1 METTSKSLR
10 RSAEELLQAQEHTVP
25 SDDDGQRLLHELQ
38 VHQIELETQN
48 RALRE
53 TRAALQ
59 ESRKRYADL
68 YEYAPIGYLMLTADG
83 NILKMNLAAADY
95 LRVDR
100 MQVLLQPVAAHVV
113 PDEQDRWQ
121 RHFLRLRQ
129 DGKQGCLELRL
140 QRGDGTLLHAQLNC
154 AQDSSS
160 PDQAAEHPPPTQPG
174 VQVVLTDISAR
185 KQAELEL
192 LSVKQN
198 LEAQV
203 TDRTAELYKAAE
215 NTRLFIKHAPISIA
229 MFDREMNY
237 LAASGRW
244 IAQYGHDRADLVGL
258 NHYEIIPELPQQ
270 WIGAHRQGL
279 AGRTVKND
287 EDLWLKADGSR
298 IWLRWAVVPWTTPDG
313 SIGGIII
320 SSEDISET
328 KRAAE
333 ALRESEA
340 RFHILADSAPVLIWV
355 ADAQGRR
362 TWFNKGWINF
372 TGRSM
377 EQDLGMGWHAEV
389 HNEDLQAY
397 LTVYGESI
405 ARKEAFEISY
415 RLRHA
420 GGEFRWVLARGVP
433 FLDPGGN
440 FGGFIGCCTD
450 ISLQKDA
457 ELQIAEARDAAE
469 QATAAKSAFLANMS
483 HEIRTPLNVIIG
495 LSHLIHRDLDDPM
508 QRGRLDQLLAS
519 SEQLLAL
526 INDIL
531 DLSKIEAQ
539 RIVLDNQDFLLDVVV
554 NRVLRM
560 ESSLAQ
566 EKGIAL
572 CADIA
577 PALPGLVVNGDAL
590 RLSQVLINLVNNA
603 IKFTDRGTVTLS
615 IEASAGDDSLLKL
628 RFAVRDTGMGISPM
642 DQRRLFQAF
651 EQMDNST
658 TRARGGTG
666 LGLTISQRLVELMG
680 GSIQVASHP
689 GEGSTFH
696 FELAMPLGRPG
707 LPGSENESSDL
718 APFHFQGRRI
728 LFAEDHQQSQEIL
741 LDMLEGIGCEADVA
755 GDGIE
760 AVACAKARQY
770 DLILMDMQMPG
781 MDGMTATRVIR
792 TLPGYRETPIVALT
806 ANAFFEDRQR
816 CLDAGMNDHLAKP
829 VTPFSLAAALGK
841 WLPDLNIQVAAAPQR
856 SDELSRALAG
866 IPGLEVAADWRSSPQ
881 RMAAY
886 CAQLLTFAAR
896 QGQDMKQM
904 RGCLATGDRASARVL
919 AHNLNGVAGLLGAWR
934 IATLA
939 NKISQAI
946 HSETAGADLESLL
959 LACDAELVSLA
970 QAITALPF
978 PAARLYSQSEPG

>member
-10 RSAEELLQAQEHTVP
+10 RRAEDLLRVQENPVP
-25 SDDDGQRLLHELQ
+25 SDGDDQRLLHELQ
-38 VHQIELETQN
+38 VHQIELEMQNQALHETQ
-48 RALRE
+48 E
-53 TRAALQ
+53 ALQ
-59 ESRKRYADL
+59 ESRDRYADL
-68 YEYAPIGYLMLTADG
+68 YEYAPIGYLILSAEG
-83 NILKMNLAAADY
+83 NILKMNVTAADY

-100 MQVLLQPVAAHVV
+100 LQVQLQPFAAQVAH
-113 PDEQDRWQ
+113 DEQDRWQ
-121 RHFLRLRQ
+121 RYFLRLNQ
-129 DGKQGCLELRL
+129 DGEQGSLELRL
-140 QRGDGTLLHAQLNC
+140 QRGDGTEFHAQLNC
-154 AQDSSS
+154 ARDSSS
-160 PDQAAEHPPPTQPG
+160 TDQAAEHPPATPSV
-174 VQVVLTDISAR
+174 VQVVLTDISSR
-185 KQAELEL
+185 KQVELEL
-192 LSVKQN
+192 RSAKLN

-203 TDRTAELYKAAE
+203 ADRTAELVKAAE

-244 IAQYGHDRADLVGL
+244 IAQYAHYGHGPADLVGL
-258 NHYEIIPELPQQ
+258 NHYEIMPELPQQ
-270 WIGAHRQGL
+270 WIQAHRQGL
-279 AGRTVKND
+279 AGKTVNND
-287 EDLWLKADGSR
+287 EDLWLRSDGSK

-320 SSEDISET
+320 SSEDISES

-333 ALRESEA
+333 ALRESES

-372 TGRSM
+372 TGRGM

-389 HNEDLQAY
+389 HSEDLQTY
-397 LTVYGESI
+397 LTLYEVSI
-405 ARKEAFEISY
+405 ARREAFEISY

-420 GGEFRWVLARGVP
+420 AGEYRWVLARGVP

-469 QATAAKSAFLANMS
+469 QATTAKSAFLANMS

-508 QRGRLDQLLAS
+508 QRGRLDQLCAS
-519 SEQLLAL
+519 SEHLLAL

-539 RIVLDNQDFLLDVVV
+539 RIVLDNQDFRLDVVV

-566 EKGIAL
+566 ESGIIL

-577 PALPGLVVNGDAL
+577 PALLGLVVNGDAL

-615 IEASAGDDSLLKL
+615 IEASVGDDSLLKL
-628 RFAVRDTGMGISPM
+628 RFAVRDTGMGISPT

-707 LPGSENESSDL
+707 LPGSETEASDL
-718 APFHFQGRRI
+718 PAFHFQGRRI

-741 LDMLEGIGCEADVA
+741 LDMLGGIGCEADVA

-760 AVACAKARQY
+760 AVVCAKARHY

-841 WLPDLNIQVAAAPQR
+841 WLPDLKLPVSAAPQR
-856 SDELSRALAG
+856 SDEISRALAG

-881 RMAAY
+881 RMTAY
-886 CAQLLTFAAR
+886 CAQLLTFVAR

-904 RGCLATGDRASARVL
+904 HGCLASGDRAGARVL
-919 AHNLNGVAGLLGAWR
+919 AHNLNGVAGLLGARR

-939 NKISQAI
+939 SEISQAI
-946 HSETAGADLESLL
+946 HTGTAGADLESLL

-970 QAITALPF
+970 QAVTALPF
-978 PAARLYSQSEPG
+978 PAARL